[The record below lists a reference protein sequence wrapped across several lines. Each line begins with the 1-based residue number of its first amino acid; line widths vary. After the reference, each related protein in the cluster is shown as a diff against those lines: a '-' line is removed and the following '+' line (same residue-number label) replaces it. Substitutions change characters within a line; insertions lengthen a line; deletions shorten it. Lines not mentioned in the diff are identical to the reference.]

1 MHRDFHVSNIMYFNK
16 NFFLIDNQDAV
27 FGNKVYDL
35 ASLIDDVRIKI
46 SLKNREKLYKA
57 YVKKTKQKNKYVLR
71 NDFEILSI
79 LRNLKIIGIFTRLS
93 QRDKKHSYLKMI
105 PYAWKMI
112 DDRRKTN
119 SKAKELN
126 VFIDKYFPKK
136 DKDERMKIN
145 TALILCAGYGKRLN
159 PITLS
164 LPKPLIEIRDRS
176 LLSRTIE
183 LIISLGIK
191 NIKINSFYLSDQIVE
206 CIRNSNYKN
215 NIEIINDGDFI
226 LDTGGGVK
234 NMIQYFKQ
242 DDFLVFNP
250 DTIWDINY
258 KDTIIKMIDY
268 YYENKLS
275 NLLLVA
281 NKKKF

>member
-1 MHRDFHVSNIMYFNK
+1 
-16 NFFLIDNQDAV
+16 
-27 FGNKVYDL
+27 
-35 ASLIDDVRIKI
+35 
-46 SLKNREKLYKA
+46 
-57 YVKKTKQKNKYVLR
+57 
-71 NDFEILSI
+71 
-79 LRNLKIIGIFTRLS
+79 
-93 QRDKKHSYLKMI
+93 
-105 PYAWKMI
+105 
-112 DDRRKTN
+112 
-119 SKAKELN
+119 
-126 VFIDKYFPKK
+126 
-136 DKDERMKIN
+136 MKIN

-183 LIISLGIK
+183 LIVSLGIK
-191 NIKINSFYLSDQIVE
+191 NIKINTFYLSDQIVE

-258 KDTIIKMIDY
+258 KDTIIKMIDC

-281 NKKKF
+281 NKKKSFDKKLNGDFNLINKKLKRETNNQYIYIGLQILNRRLLEDIEEKKFSMNTVWNKQLIKSSLNGFESKEEFIHLTDIEIYDKLKI